1 MKLFL
6 IGILTGFSVLL
17 TFYSCKDRG
26 IQEEN
31 NQYVSQ
37 YDEDKPVFVG
47 RDYTEKVLGVEFEMI
62 AIEGGTFFMG
72 NDSPDANPDENPVH
86 KVRLDDFYLCCYE
99 VTQAQWKAIIGD
111 NPSYHEDCPECPVE
125 DIEFRVEEFITALN
139 QVTGKNYRLPTEA
152 EWEYAAR
159 GGQKMQSLA
168 GGNDYKYSGSN
179 SIDRVGWYA
188 ENSDG
193 KTQPV
198 GLLSPNQ
205 LGLYDM
211 TGNVW
216 EPCQDKYYADYYN
229 FSVPN
234 NPVNPAMGDYQV
246 LRGGSWFNDPHNC
259 RNTNRIEGYRNYGS
273 NARGIRIAH
282 DL

>member
-1 MKLFL
+1 MSKAVKLLVVFIL
-6 IGILTGFSVLL
+6 ILTLF
-17 TFYSCKDRG
+17 SCKGGKDMTDYAAGDSNRTAEA
-26 IQEEN
+26 QF
-31 NQYVSQ
+31 S
-37 YDEDKPVFVG
+37 G
-47 RDYTEKVLGVEFEMI
+47 RDYTESVLGVDFEMI
-62 AIEGGTFFMG
+62 AIEGGVYYMG
-72 NDSPDANPDENPVH
+72 SNDADAHDDENPVH
-86 KVRLDDFYLCCYE
+86 KVRLDDFYLCKYE
-99 VTQAQWKAIIGD
+99 VTQAQWEAIMGD
-111 NPSYHEDCPECPVE
+111 NPSYNKDCDDCPAEN
-125 DIEFRVEEFITALN
+125 IMFRVEEFIEALN

-159 GGQKMQSLA
+159 GGQYMPSLDERS
-168 GGNDYKYSGSN
+168 DYKYSGSN
-179 SIDRVGWYA
+179 QIDEVGWYA
-188 ENSDG
+188 DNSRG

-198 GLLSPNQ
+198 GLKKPNA

-246 LRGGSWFNDPHNC
+246 LRGGSWFNNPYNC
-259 RNTNRIEGYRNYGS
+259 RNTNRVEGFRNYGS
-273 NARGIRIAH
+273 NARGIRLAH